1 MSSVYVFLTVFSG
14 SRAQTCHDLTD
25 DKGLLRKHGLSLR
38 AKEKK
43 RETTDFNSE
52 VVTGNSYPWL
62 V

>member
-25 DKGLLRKHGLSLR
+25 DKGLLRKHGLRSLR
-38 AKEKK
+38 AKAS
-43 RETTDFNSE
+43 RSDFNSQ
-52 VVTGNSYPWL
+52 VVTGNPYPWL

>member
-1 MSSVYVFLTVFSG
+1 MFLTVFSG

-25 DKGLLRKHGLSLR
+25 DKGLLRKHRLSLR
-38 AKEKK
+38 AKEKE